1 MGISLTTGQQDFFNT
16 YKNMDKSAN
25 TAALDLAYAN
35 FLKVLKEVD
44 GTTNRALIYLNRYLN
59 PAWFDGSD
67 YDATKL
73 SALFTVLQ
81 DYITTTNQD
90 TRNAKH
96 LEVVAYLKNTTVSG
110 LFLQNP
116 PRTKT
121 IFSANEYTDGGDIT
135 ATYVSVARASASIGS
150 NSFEDTMM

>member
-1 MGISLTTGQQDFFNT
+1 M
-16 YKNMDKSAN
+16 
-25 TAALDLAYAN
+25 
-35 FLKVLKEVD
+35 
-44 GTTNRALIYLNRYLN
+44 IYLNRYLD

-73 SALFTVLQ
+73 TELYTVLQ
-81 DYITTTNQD
+81 DYITTTSQAV
-90 TRNAKH
+90 RNAKH

-121 IFSANEYTDGGDIT
+121 IFKESEYTDGGDIT